1 MIIEKPSTCE
11 DCLTYL
17 LGKCKVSIDDKP
29 ILVSL
34 NKQLNRKVAL
44 TDRQFALLKGKLL
57 NYSRV
62 WFDEDVDIETVVNNL
77 KYPLREIDRSHW
89 LKILTYNDEDLLGIR
104 FPFNKKVIDR
114 IEELR
119 NMEPKNNLKYKDN
132 THYFHL
138 TPKNVFG
145 LVEIAKRFE
154 TKFVIHDEILEIYN
168 QLIEYEKNWADY
180 VPGIYDYKVCNIP
193 DVAIENLKNE
203 LGDCNKDTLSLYYDR
218 RYLYGLQEFNYDLV
232 DQSIKKHTI
241 IAQHIIKRD
250 KSVVLINNKSVNLND
265 LLSAIYEIG
274 RLPMLVILTPNTAH
288 DTLFEIHNVLKNIIP
303 SEEMAV
309 LFRKDG
315 TDLFNEYVKTQK
327 LNNKVDINTK
337 VVYISSIKLP
347 KPLLQSDWHASCSL
361 SFDSSKLTYN
371 HVSGYV
377 DTFDLRITYDEIGIG
392 GLWDRTERRYIR
404 ANM

>member
-11 DCLTYL
+11 DCLAYL

-274 RLPMLVILTPNTAH
+274 RLPMLVILTPDTAH

>member
-1 MIIEKPSTCE
+1 
-11 DCLTYL
+11 
-17 LGKCKVSIDDKP
+17 
-29 ILVSL
+29 
-34 NKQLNRKVAL
+34 
-44 TDRQFALLKGKLL
+44 
-57 NYSRV
+57 
-62 WFDEDVDIETVVNNL
+62 
-77 KYPLREIDRSHW
+77 
-89 LKILTYNDEDLLGIR
+89 
-104 FPFNKKVIDR
+104 
-114 IEELR
+114 
-119 NMEPKNNLKYKDN
+119 
-132 THYFHL
+132 
-138 TPKNVFG
+138 
-145 LVEIAKRFE
+145 
-154 TKFVIHDEILEIYN
+154 
-168 QLIEYEKNWADY
+168 
-180 VPGIYDYKVCNIP
+180 
-193 DVAIENLKNE
+193 
-203 LGDCNKDTLSLYYDR
+203 
-218 RYLYGLQEFNYDLV
+218 
-232 DQSIKKHTI
+232 
-241 IAQHIIKRD
+241 
-250 KSVVLINNKSVNLND
+250 
-265 LLSAIYEIG
+265 
-274 RLPMLVILTPNTAH
+274 MLVILTPDTAH